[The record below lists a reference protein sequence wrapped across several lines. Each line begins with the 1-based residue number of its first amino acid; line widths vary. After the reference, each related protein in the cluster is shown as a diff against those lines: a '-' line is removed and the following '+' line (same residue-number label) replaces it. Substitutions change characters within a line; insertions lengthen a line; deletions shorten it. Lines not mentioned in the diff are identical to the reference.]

1 MRGYFGLGQLS
12 ATEKQ
17 DILDQHKSLYN
28 GYQTM
33 QPQVSNTQP
42 LYTYD
47 FAGDKDGM
55 VVNNKGEVKKYTNM
69 GINEQYEKAGV
80 CEQCGGT
87 MREDVCEQCGGKM
100 EGEVEEGVGKLDD
113 IYDEE
118 DLNPS
123 AGFDYIEGPSNS
135 VDTFEKMHKNLYKE
149 DEYEDDDNENDG
161 DENLQVG
168 DQLDEQGYTGGGNAP
183 NMDINIEPAYNF
195 RSNGPDEVY
204 PTEGEMEEQTP
215 EDNTRYRRRGITYDN
230 LLSFID
236 YEKTQWDACHDFSD
250 EFEYADNIISSA
262 IDNFFAETGQDYE
275 NDDLFDE
282 LHDICKDWF
291 GQELLSSYYEE
302 CGGQEEEE
310 EEDFMFMESAF
321 ADEIDEVDVSGSQ
334 GIYGEMDPPYDF
346 DSEGPGKAGPYQR
359 TSYNEEEMSEGDV
372 PSRFESF
379 YNRFLTKEY
388 GSVEPIE
395 SDDKISF
402 MKNGDEV
409 FTYYKKLKGPTLSHH
424 VSGFL
429 RNIFGFNF
437 DDTEDIFDKWFSKHF
452 NLEVDF
458 NRKDYIRNYIKNQKL
473 KIKTYNQ
480 FFGLKKPKNWGKGDD
495 ITVDTIKDQ
504 IVGDLTDGYDLS
516 GINKEVV
523 KHGVDRFAQKW
534 YNDVRNLDYDSAI
547 YKTDYISE
555 TDDWDEFLGEIGIYG
570 EMEPPYV
577 FDPEGPG
584 KAGPYQ
590 RSSYYEEEDE
600 DEESEEDFELD
611 EDLKES
617 FMNQKEKVL
626 KMMSR
631 MKVIK

>member
-42 LYTYD
+42 LYVYD

-123 AGFDYIEGPSNS
+123 AGFDYIEGSSNS

-149 DEYEDDDNENDG
+149 DEYEDDDNEDDG
-161 DENLQVG
+161 FEDLELG

-183 NMDINIEPAYNF
+183 DMDISNIEPAYNF
-195 RSNGPDEVY
+195 QSDGPDEVY
-204 PTEGEMEEQTP
+204 PTEGEMEEQSP
-215 EDNTRYRRRGITYDN
+215 EDNMRYRRRGIIYDN

-236 YEKTQWDACHDFSD
+236 YEKTQWDMCHDFSD

-262 IDNFFAETGQDYE
+262 IDNFFAETGQDSE
-275 NDDLFDE
+275 TDEFFDK

-291 GQELLSSYYEE
+291 GEDLISGYYEE

-346 DSEGPGKAGPYQR
+346 DSKGPGKAGPYQR
-359 TSYNEEEMSEGDV
+359 TSYNEEEID
-372 PSRFESF
+372 
-379 YNRFLTKEY
+379 
-388 GSVEPIE
+388 
-395 SDDKISF
+395 
-402 MKNGDEV
+402 
-409 FTYYKKLKGPTLSHH
+409 
-424 VSGFL
+424 
-429 RNIFGFNF
+429 
-437 DDTEDIFDKWFSKHF
+437 
-452 NLEVDF
+452 
-458 NRKDYIRNYIKNQKL
+458 
-473 KIKTYNQ
+473 
-480 FFGLKKPKNWGKGDD
+480 
-495 ITVDTIKDQ
+495 
-504 IVGDLTDGYDLS
+504 
-516 GINKEVV
+516 
-523 KHGVDRFAQKW
+523 
-534 YNDVRNLDYDSAI
+534 
-547 YKTDYISE
+547 
-555 TDDWDEFLGEIGIYG
+555 
-570 EMEPPYV
+570 EMEV
-577 FDPEGPG
+577 
-584 KAGPYQ
+584 
-590 RSSYYEEEDE
+590 E
-600 DEESEEDFELD
+600 DEEEFEID
-611 EDLKES
+611 EDLQES
-617 FMNQKEKVL
+617 FHNQKNKIME
-626 KMMSR
+626 MMSR

>member
-42 LYTYD
+42 LYVYD

-55 VVNNKGEVKKYTNM
+55 VVNNKGEVKRYTNM

-123 AGFDYIEGPSNS
+123 AGFDYIEGSSND

-149 DEYEDDDNENDG
+149 DEYEDDDNEDDG
-161 DENLQVG
+161 FEDLELG

-183 NMDINIEPAYNF
+183 DMDISNIKPAYNF
-195 RSNGPDEVY
+195 QSDGPDEVY
-204 PTEGEMEEQTP
+204 PTEGEMEEQAP
-215 EDNTRYRRRGITYDN
+215 EDMIRYKRRGIVYDN

-236 YEKTQWDACHDFSD
+236 YEKTQWDMCDDFSD

-262 IDNFFAETGQDYE
+262 IDNFFAETGQDSE
-275 NDDLFDE
+275 TDEFFDK

-291 GQELLSSYYEE
+291 GEDLISGYYEE

-359 TSYNEEEMSEGDV
+359 SSYNEEEMSEGDV
-372 PSRFESF
+372 PP
-379 YNRFLTKEY
+379 
-388 GSVEPIE
+388 V
-395 SDDKISF
+395 
-402 MKNGDEV
+402 
-409 FTYYKKLKGPTLSHH
+409 
-424 VSGFL
+424 
-429 RNIFGFNF
+429 
-437 DDTEDIFDKWFSKHF
+437 
-452 NLEVDF
+452 VDF
-458 NRKDYIRNYIKNQKL
+458 
-473 KIKTYNQ
+473 
-480 FFGLKKPKNWGKGDD
+480 
-495 ITVDTIKDQ
+495 
-504 IVGDLTDGYDLS
+504 
-516 GINKEVV
+516 
-523 KHGVDRFAQKW
+523 
-534 YNDVRNLDYDSAI
+534 
-547 YKTDYISE
+547 
-555 TDDWDEFLGEIGIYG
+555 
-570 EMEPPYV
+570 
-577 FDPEGPG
+577 
-584 KAGPYQ
+584 
-590 RSSYYEEEDE
+590 E
-600 DEESEEDFELD
+600 DEEEFEID
-611 EDLKES
+611 EDLQES
-617 FMNQKEKVL
+617 FHNQKNKIME
-626 KMMSR
+626 MMSR